1 MLWLKIVGWLTGGG
15 LGGIAS
21 ELRQA
26 HKDKLSAANDGDR
39 IAADITIA
47 QLTARQGALINGKG
61 AWVSKLVQAMY
72 AAPFLV
78 YNGKVIVWDKVLGLG
93 VTDPLGQYE
102 QNLGIMVAGFYFLTV
117 GGGYLI
123 GKARR

>member
-1 MLWLKIVGWLTGGG
+1 MFKLILSWITGGG

-26 HKDKLSAANDGDR
+26 HKDKLSADNDGDR
-39 IAADITIA
+39 IAADVTIA
-47 QLTARQGALINGKG
+47 QLTARQGALINGRG

-102 QNLGIMVAGFYFLTV
+102 QNLGLMIIGFYFLTI
-117 GGGYLI
+117 GGGHLAS
-123 GKARR
+123 KVRR